1 MDKLAYHFNKKKI
14 PAKTEGKYK
23 YYYPCLLKEEAD
35 EQYGDNYYIV
45 TEVSESEWES
55 LLELDRLEYNNTH
68 KFTRHSSTMPS
79 ANEDRLS
86 VKQQQKRISDDD
98 SLEEVLE
105 QTADENNLRN
115 AALNEKEQSIITL
128 YRNGYTQ
135 AEIAEKTGVT
145 QGYVSSAI
153 KRINSK
159 IENEFIKNATP
170 DEIVSYYWEIFMNKG
185 ELTNYLDVGIEFV
198 IRSIWQDLLPF
209 LYSFYSVGELCR
221 YTLKYYL
228 FNNETMRSDIEKYL
242 ESATE
247 SERNH
252 YNEYYKEKPEIIG
265 AVFVRLTNESKLRQ
279 ATGFKSSGKF
289 YSGLYYTLEKIT
301 NRLHITPYEF
311 LTERLYPFV
320 ANWRNKRLT
329 NFYKYYKK

>member
-14 PAKTEGKYK
+14 PAKSAGKYK

-45 TEVSESEWES
+45 TEVSESEWEA

-98 SLEEVLE
+98 SLEEILE

-145 QGYVSSAI
+145 QGYVSAAI

-170 DEIVSYYWEIFMNKG
+170 DEIVSYYWENFMDKG
-185 ELTNYLDVGIEFV
+185 ELPDYLDVETEFV

-228 FNNETMRSDIEKYL
+228 FNNETMRSDIKKYL
-242 ESATE
+242 DSATE

-252 YNEYYKEKPEIIG
+252 YNEYYKEKPKIIG

-279 ATGFKSSGKF
+279 AAGFKSKGKF

-301 NRLHITPYEF
+301 NRLHVTPYKF